1 VRVVSS
7 LNSLIYKDRILE
19 PMKLTVLFAFIF
31 ISGLMVGGV
40 AQQDSLS
47 ADLKATALK
56 DAACTAAGDSS
67 SGDPTMEALPIRSGG
82 RDVGTIVEVQGAC
95 HCQST
100 NCDALVY
107 LRSAEGYKLALHEK
121 YASLHPMKIVKQGM
135 PSLTGQFEINSS
147 KMETT
152 VYDWDGKAYKPSLCA
167 TVIKG
172 KKVPT
177 ITRHPCKMP
186 S

>member
-1 VRVVSS
+1 
-7 LNSLIYKDRILE
+7 
-19 PMKLTVLFAFIF
+19 MKSVTLLVFIF
-31 ISGLMVGGV
+31 LSGMISIGV
-40 AQQDSLS
+40 AQQYSLS
-47 ADLKATALK
+47 SGLKAAALK
-56 DAACTAAGDSS
+56 DAACTAAGDREPN
-67 SGDPTMEALPIRSGG
+67 DPTMETVPIHSGG

-95 HCQST
+95 HCQSA

-107 LRSAEGYKLALHEK
+107 LRNGEGYKLALHEK

-135 PSLTGQFEINSS
+135 PSLTGQFEINSL

-177 ITRHPCKMP
+177 IMRHPCKAL
-186 S
+186 SQ

>member
-1 VRVVSS
+1 VT
-7 LNSLIYKDRILE
+7 LLI
-19 PMKLTVLFAFIF
+19 FIF
-31 ISGLMVGGV
+31 LSGMIVVGVVQQDNLSSGL
-40 AQQDSLS
+40 
-47 ADLKATALK
+47 KAAALK
-56 DAACTAAGDSS
+56 DAACTVAGDAASS
-67 SGDPTMEALPIRSGG
+67 DPTMETVPIHSGG
-82 RDVGTIVEVQGAC
+82 RDVGTIVEVQSAC

-107 LRSAEGYKLALHEK
+107 LRNGEGYKLALHKK

-135 PSLTGQFEINSS
+135 PSLTGQFEINSL

-177 ITRHPCKMP
+177 ITRHPCKAL
-186 S
+186 SQ

>member
-1 VRVVSS
+1 
-7 LNSLIYKDRILE
+7 
-19 PMKLTVLFAFIF
+19 MKSVTLLLFIF
-31 ISGLMVGGV
+31 LSGMISVGV
-40 AQQDSLS
+40 AQQDNLS
-47 ADLKATALK
+47 PDLKAAALK
-56 DAACTAAGDSS
+56 DAACTAAGDAASN
-67 SGDPTMEALPIRSGG
+67 DPTMETVPIHSGG

-95 HCQST
+95 HCQNT

-107 LRSAEGYKLALHEK
+107 LRNGEGYKLALHEK

-135 PSLTGQFEINSS
+135 PSLTGQFEINSL

-177 ITRHPCKMP
+177 ITRHPCKAL
-186 S
+186 SQ

>member
-1 VRVVSS
+1 
-7 LNSLIYKDRILE
+7 
-19 PMKLTVLFAFIF
+19 MKSVTLLLFIF
-31 ISGLMVGGV
+31 LSGMISIGA
-40 AQQDSLS
+40 AQQHSLS
-47 ADLKATALK
+47 PDLKAAALK
-56 DAACTAAGDSS
+56 DAACTAAADRDYS
-67 SGDPTMEALPIRSGG
+67 DPTMETVPIHSGG

-107 LRSAEGYKLALHEK
+107 LRNGEGYKLALHEK

-135 PSLTGQFEINSS
+135 PSLTGQFEINSL

-177 ITRHPCKMP
+177 ITRHPCKAL
-186 S
+186 SQ

>member
-1 VRVVSS
+1 
-7 LNSLIYKDRILE
+7 
-19 PMKLTVLFAFIF
+19 MKLTALFAFIF
-31 ISGLMVGGV
+31 ISGLMVLGV

-47 ADLKATALK
+47 PDLKAAALK
-56 DAACTAAGDSS
+56 DAACTTAGDASAVNTNTS
-67 SGDPTMEALPIRSGG
+67 DPTLEALPIRSGG

-95 HCQST
+95 HCQNT

-107 LRSAEGYKLALHEK
+107 LKSGEGYKLALHEK

-135 PSLTGQFEINSS
+135 PSLTGQFEIGSS

-172 KKVPT
+172 KKVPA
-177 ITRHPCKMP
+177 ITRHPCKAL
-186 S
+186 SQ

>member
-1 VRVVSS
+1 
-7 LNSLIYKDRILE
+7 
-19 PMKLTVLFAFIF
+19 MKSVTLLVFIF
-31 ISGLMVGGV
+31 LSGIIAFGV
-40 AQQDSLS
+40 AQQESLS
-47 ADLKATALK
+47 PDLKAAALK
-56 DAACTAAGDSS
+56 DAACSADTGPS
-67 SGDPTMEALPIRSGG
+67 DPTMEAVPIHSGG
-82 RDVGTIVEVQGAC
+82 HDVGMIVEVQGAC

-107 LRSAEGYKLALHEK
+107 LKSGEGYKLALHEK
-121 YASLHPMKIVKQGM
+121 YVSLHPMKIVKQGM
-135 PSLTGQFEINSS
+135 PSLTGQFEINSL

-177 ITRHPCKMP
+177 ITRHPCKAL
-186 S
+186 SQ

>member
-1 VRVVSS
+1 
-7 LNSLIYKDRILE
+7 
-19 PMKLTVLFAFIF
+19 MKLVTLLLFIF
-31 ISGLMVGGV
+31 LSGMISIGV
-40 AQQDSLS
+40 AQHDSLS
-47 ADLKATALK
+47 PDLKAAALK
-56 DAACTAAGDSS
+56 DAACTAAGDLS
-67 SGDPTMEALPIRSGG
+67 DPTMETVPIHSGG

-107 LRSAEGYKLALHEK
+107 LKSGEGYKLALHEK

-135 PSLTGQFEINSS
+135 PSLTGQFEINSL

-177 ITRHPCKMP
+177 ITRHPCKAL
-186 S
+186 SQ